1 MKTQNKIK
9 FLKAKLLSV
18 VTVFSSFLF
27 YEAMAA
33 PPVHYL
39 YTSSS
44 DLEKLNSILNRED
57 IEGVQIVYS
66 WKQLEKSKGIY
77 DFSEI
82 ESDLAKLQKKNKKLF
97 IQIQDRFFEPNH
109 KYIPLYLLEEPEY
122 KGGLIAQTDNPGEGK
137 APAQGWVAM
146 QWNVSLQKRYQ
157 NLIQELAKK
166 FDGRVAGINLPETS
180 IDINK
185 KNAEKK
191 GFSCDKYFSSTVKNM
206 IFAKKSFKKSF
217 VVQYVNFWPCEW
229 NNNHKYMSR
238 LFEIAQKEGIGLGGP
253 DIVPYKKAQ
262 MANSYPFFNKYKG
275 KLSLVAMAVQEPT
288 LTYINPNT
296 KKPFTKEEFIKF
308 AEEYLGTNI
317 IFWAT
322 ESPWLSK

>member
-1 MKTQNKIK
+1 MKTRNNLK
-9 FLKAKLLSV
+9 FLKAKLLRSV
-18 VTVFSSFLF
+18 MVFSLF
-27 YEAMAA
+27 ICYEATAA
-33 PPVHYL
+33 PPVHYI

-44 DLEKLNSILNRED
+44 DLENLNSLFLRDD
-57 IEGVQIVYS
+57 IEGVQIVYT
-66 WKQLEKSKGIY
+66 WKQLEKSKGVY
-77 DFSEI
+77 DFSSI
-82 ESDLAKLQKKNKKLF
+82 ENDLTKLQKKNKKLF
-97 IQIQDRFFEPNH
+97 IQIQDRFFEPNQ
-109 KYIPLYLLEEPEY
+109 KNIPPYLQEESEY

-146 QWNVSLQKRYQ
+146 QWNASLQKRYQ
-157 NLIQELAKK
+157 NLIQELAIK
-166 FDGRVAGINLPETS
+166 FDGRVSGINLPETS

-191 GFSCDKYFSSTVKNM
+191 GFTCDKYFAATVENM
-206 IFAKKSFKKSF
+206 IFARKAFKKSF

-229 NNNHKYMSR
+229 NNDHNYMSR
-238 LFEIAQKEGIGLGGP
+238 LFAIAQKEAIGLGGP

-262 MANSYPFFNKYKG
+262 MKNSYPFFNKYKE
-275 KLSLVAMAVQEPT
+275 KLPLVAMAVQEPT

-296 KKPFTKEEFIKF
+296 KKPFTKEEFTKF